1 MARPAG
7 SHFGRRRSSDR
18 RAPPRALG
26 APVTAALRPEE
37 VAAAAQLACLLEASA
52 PKPGNVTPAANF
64 HDARYEDYLASA
76 IAIGPAIAA
85 AGARPLGSTI
95 RAAVDATSRWV
106 PSNTNLGIVL
116 LLAPLAGAALRP
128 GRQPLRRA
136 PSLRPGRQPLRSPL
150 AIVLA
155 TTTVADAREAY
166 AAIRVASPGG
176 LGRTVEQDV
185 ACEPTVTL
193 RDAMA
198 LAADRDAIAREY
210 VTDFATTFEL
220 GHPALRRARADGL
233 SWSDATLETYLTLL
247 AAAPDTHVA
256 RKLGIEAA
264 ADVQDRARNVL
275 ERGGVRRAAGRGGG
289 APLDADLRDPR
300 NTRNPGATAD
310 LTAAALFVALL
321 EDGWASGG
329 RHA

>member
-1 MARPAG
+1 
-7 SHFGRRRSSDR
+7 
-18 RAPPRALG
+18 
-26 APVTAALRPEE
+26 VTAALRPEE

-128 GRQPLRRA
+128 GRQPLRSR
-136 PSLRPGRQPLRSPL
+136 L

-275 ERGGVRRAAGRGGG
+275 ERGGVRTPAGRDGV
-289 APLDADLRDPR
+289 AALDADLRDPR